1 MFNSSFYFKNKFLI
15 FVQDCLQVGMLSV
28 GSHSNCL
35 QGYKVVTEGTQVY
48 LLE

>member
-15 FVQDCLQVGMLSV
+15 FVYDCLQVGMLSV

-35 QGYKVVTEGTQVY
+35 QEQKELTEETQVY